1 VFLWWETGPTADGT
15 DDDAVVEMAANYER
29 QTGGSHSR
37 PSRPSRSAPPC
48 RLLPAEAGEDGG
60 NVHGIQ
66 PAAPPLR
73 PKPLRG
79 PLASARPDFTNRSV
93 THRFVG
99 VHGGIDRY
107 PVRRRHGSPGVG
119 QRVRVAVRQL
129 RVRWSSWTA
138 LPGGAV
144 FMPVTA
150 SVWGHH
156 LGFVK
161 ASAIYIAYHSTP
173 QSTFLIT

>member
-37 PSRPSRSAPPC
+37 PLHRPSRSAPPC

-99 VHGGIDRY
+99 VHWRY
-107 PVRRRHGSPGVG
+107 R
-119 QRVRVAVRQL
+119 
-129 RVRWSSWTA
+129 
-138 LPGGAV
+138 
-144 FMPVTA
+144 
-150 SVWGHH
+150 
-156 LGFVK
+156 
-161 ASAIYIAYHSTP
+161 
-173 QSTFLIT
+173 